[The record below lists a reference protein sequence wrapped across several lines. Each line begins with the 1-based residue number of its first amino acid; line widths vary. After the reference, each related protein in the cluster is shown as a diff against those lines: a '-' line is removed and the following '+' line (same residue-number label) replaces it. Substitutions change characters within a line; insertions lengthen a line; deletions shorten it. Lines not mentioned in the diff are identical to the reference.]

1 MSDLTLSQDEIDALL
16 MGGSSGGSKGGGST
30 KKALSSSEESA
41 LKALFKDAVPGLTNS
56 LSGLIS
62 GKKITLN
69 PPTFELVD
77 KDGLLDNLGQETVEL
92 RADFVGDLSADHA
105 FYLDPSEAAILAGA
119 IMGLPESDLNENGI
133 GALEE
138 MASMLSG
145 SLVTTLS
152 RKSSH
157 DFSPG
162 PVSGQKTVKAMIQP
176 GADSLIT
183 ATWSMMADSDS
194 FKFVEAFDASF
205 LRSLTGSGAPAKG
218 GASDPFGADPGAG
231 MSMPQFGGQAPQ
243 GYPPQGGYAPPQ
255 GYPQQGNYPP
265 PQGYPQQGGYPPPQ
279 GYPQQGGYPPPQGY
293 PPQGYPQQGFGQPG
307 MGMYPAVQGVQLPN
321 LTPGGM
327 HGEQGNISLLMDVT
341 MEVTVELGRAKK
353 QIKEILSMGEGT
365 IIALDKL
372 AGEAVDIL
380 VNHKLIAK
388 GEVVVIDENFGV
400 RVTEIVSNPDKAL
413 EN

>member
-16 MGGSSGGSKGGGST
+16 MGGGGGGGSSKSS
-30 KKALSSSEESA
+30 KKSLAAAEESA

-56 LSGLIS
+56 IGGMIT

-77 KDGLLDNLGQETVEL
+77 KDGLLDNLSQEVVEL

-105 FYLDPSEAAILAGA
+105 FYIDPEDAAQMAGA
-119 IMGLPESDLNENGI
+119 IMGQAEVELNETGI

-138 MASMLSG
+138 LASMLSG
-145 SLVTTLS
+145 SLVTSLS
-152 RKSSH
+152 RKASQE
-157 DFSPG
+157 FSPG
-162 PVSGQKTVKAMIQP
+162 PVQGQKTVKAMIQP
-176 GADSLIT
+176 STDQIIT
-183 ATWSMMADSDS
+183 ATWTMMADTDS
-194 FKFVEAFDASF
+194 YKIIEAFDANF
-205 LRSLTGSGAPAKG
+205 LRTLTTPGGGSPAQGG
-218 GASDPFGADPGAG
+218 GAQQGNAG
-231 MSMPQFGGQAPQ
+231 MPMQNFGQPQQG
-243 GYPPQGGYAPPQ
+243 GYPPQQ
-255 GYPQQGNYPP
+255 GYPQQGFPQQGGYPPQQGYPQQGGYP
-265 PQGYPQQGGYPPPQ
+265 PQGYPQQGGYPPP
-279 GYPQQGGYPPPQGY
+279 GY
-293 PPQGYPQQGFGQPG
+293 PPQGYAPPP
-307 MGMYPAVQGVQLPN
+307 GMYPNVQGVQLPN
-321 LTPGGM
+321 LNAGYSS
-327 HGEQGNISLLMDVT
+327 GEQGNIGLLMDVT

>member
-16 MGGSSGGSKGGGST
+16 MGGSSGGGSKGGAS
-30 KKALSSSEESA
+30 KKALSSSEESS

-56 LSGLIS
+56 LSGLVS
-62 GKKITLN
+62 GRKITLN
-69 PPTFELVD
+69 PPSFDLVD
-77 KDGLLDNLGQETVEL
+77 KEGLLDNLGQETVEL
-92 RADFVGDLSADHA
+92 RADFIGDLSADHA
-105 FYLDPSEAAILAGA
+105 FYLDPTEATTLAGA
-119 IMGLPESDLNENGI
+119 IMGQADVELNQTGI

-152 RKSSH
+152 RKSSQ

-176 GADSLIT
+176 QADQLIT
-183 ATWSMMADSDS
+183 VTWSMMADADS
-194 FKFVEAFDASF
+194 FKFVESFDASF
-205 LRSLTGSGAPAKG
+205 LRSLIGGGAPAKG
-218 GASDPFGADPGAG
+218 GDPFAEPAPGGQGG
-231 MSMPQFGGQAPQ
+231 MPGMAMPQFGGAAPQ
-243 GYPPQGGYAPPQ
+243 QFGAPQGGYAPPA
-255 GYPQQGNYPP
+255 GYP
-265 PQGYPQQGGYPPPQ
+265 PQGYPQQGGYPPPGSYPPP
-279 GYPQQGGYPPPQGY
+279 GYPQGGYPGY
-293 PPQGYPQQGFGQPG
+293 PPQGFAQPS
-307 MGMYPAVQGVQLPN
+307 GMYPSVQGVQLPH
-321 LTPGGM
+321 LTPGHG

-413 EN
+413 ES

>member
-16 MGGSSGGSKGGGST
+16 MGGGSGGGAKAAA
-30 KKALSSSEESA
+30 KKALASAEEAS
-41 LKALFKDAVPGLTNS
+41 LKTLFKDAVPGLTNS

-69 PPTFELVD
+69 PPTFDLVD
-77 KDGLLDNLGQETVEL
+77 KEGLLDKLGQETVEL
-92 RADFVGDLSADHA
+92 RANFGGDLSGDHA
-105 FYLDPSEAAILAGA
+105 FYLDPTEASTLAGA
-119 IMGLPESDLNENGI
+119 IMGQEEVELNSTGL

-152 RKSSH
+152 RKSTR

-162 PVSGQKTVKAMIQP
+162 PATGQKTVKAMVQP
-176 GADSLIT
+176 GADQLIT
-183 ATWSMMADSDS
+183 VTWTMMADSDS
-194 FKFVEAFDASF
+194 FKITEAFDAAF
-205 LRSLTGSGAPAKG
+205 LRSLTGNAAPAG
-218 GASDPFGADPGAG
+218 DPGNAFPPQG
-231 MSMPQFGGQAPQ
+231 MPMQQFGQGGLPPQAQGGFPPGAQGYPPPGYPPQGGYPPPGYAPQ
-243 GYPPQGGYAPPQ
+243 GYPPQG
-255 GYPQQGNYPP
+255 NYPP
-265 PQGYPQQGGYPPPQ
+265 QGGYPPPGYGQ
-279 GYPQQGGYPPPQGY
+279 GP
-293 PPQGYPQQGFGQPG
+293 
-307 MGMYPAVQGVQLPN
+307 GMYPAVQGVQLPH

-327 HGEQGNISLLMDVT
+327 HAESGNIGLLMDVS

-413 EN
+413 EG

>member
-16 MGGSSGGSKGGGST
+16 MGGDSGGSSAT
-30 KKALSSSEESA
+30 EESS

-62 GKKITLN
+62 GRKITLA
-69 PPTFELVD
+69 PPTFDLVD
-77 KDGLLDNLGQETVEL
+77 KEGLLDTFGQETVEL
-92 RADFVGDLSADHA
+92 RADFVGDLSGDHA
-105 FYLDPSEAAILAGA
+105 FYLDPTEATTLAGA
-119 IMGLPESDLNENGI
+119 IMGQEEVELNATGL

-152 RKSSH
+152 RKSSR
-157 DFSPG
+157 DFTPG

-176 GADSLIT
+176 QADQLIT
-183 ATWSMMADSDS
+183 VTWTMKADSDS
-194 FKFVEAFDASF
+194 FKVIESFDSEF
-205 LRSLTGSGAPAKG
+205 LRSMTGSPANPAKAPDSFGGAPG
-218 GASDPFGADPGAG
+218 PQGMPMQQFGAPPQGMPGG
-231 MSMPQFGGQAPQ
+231 YPPQGG
-243 GYPPQGGYAPPQ
+243 GYPPQGGYAPQGYPPQGMPGYSPQ
-255 GYPQQGNYPP
+255 GYPQQGYA
-265 PQGYPQQGGYPPPQ
+265 QG
-279 GYPQQGGYPPPQGY
+279 
-293 PPQGYPQQGFGQPG
+293 PG
-307 MGMYPAVQGVQLPN
+307 LYPAVQGVQLPH
-321 LTPGGM
+321 LTPGGT

>member
-16 MGGSSGGSKGGGST
+16 MGGSSGGGSKGGGAA
-30 KKALSSSEESA
+30 KKALSSAEESSF
-41 LKALFKDAVPGLTNS
+41 KALFKDAVPGLTKS
-56 LSGLIS
+56 LSGLVS

-69 PPTFELVD
+69 PPSFDLVD
-77 KDGLLDNLGQETVEL
+77 KEGLLDNLGQETVEL
-92 RADFVGDLSADHA
+92 RADFTGDLSGDHA
-105 FYLDPSEAAILAGA
+105 FYLDPSEAATLAGA
-119 IMGLPESDLNENGI
+119 IMGQEEVELNATGI

-145 SLVTTLS
+145 SLVTSLS
-152 RKSSH
+152 PKSSR
-157 DFSPG
+157 DFSAS
-162 PVSGQKTVKAMIQP
+162 PVSGQKTVKAMVQP
-176 GADSLIT
+176 GADQLVT
-183 ATWSMMADSDS
+183 VTWSMMADSDS
-194 FKFVEAFDASF
+194 FKIIEAFDAEF
-205 LRSLTGSGAPAKG
+205 LRSLTGG
-218 GASDPFGADPGAG
+218 GASKGGDPFGADMGQPQG
-231 MSMPQFGGQAPQ
+231 MSMPQFGGQGGFGGAPQQGGFPPQQGYAPQ
-243 GYPPQGGYAPPQ
+243 GYPPQGNFQAQ
-255 GYPQQGNYPP
+255 GYP
-265 PQGYPQQGGYPPPQ
+265 PQQGYA
-279 GYPQQGGYPPPQGY
+279 PQGY
-293 PPQGYPQQGFGQPG
+293 PPQGYGAPQGYPPPGYGQGP
-307 MGMYPAVQGVQLPN
+307 GMYPAVQGVQLPH
-321 LTPGGM
+321 LTPGGG

-413 EN
+413 ES

>member
-16 MGGSSGGSKGGGST
+16 MGGGSGGGSKAAA
-30 KKALSSSEESA
+30 KKALASQEESS
-41 LKALFKDAVPGLTNS
+41 LKALFKDAVGGLTNS
-56 LSGLIS
+56 LSGLIA

-69 PPTFELVD
+69 PPTFDLVD
-77 KDGLLDNLGQETVEL
+77 KEGLLDKLSQETVEL
-92 RADFVGDLSADHA
+92 RADFVGDLSGDHA
-105 FYLDPSEAAILAGA
+105 FYLDPVEASTLAGA
-119 IMGLPESDLNENGI
+119 IMGQEEVELNTTGI

-152 RKSSH
+152 RKSTR
-157 DFSPG
+157 DFTPG
-162 PVSGQKTVKAMIQP
+162 PVSGQKTVKAMVQP
-176 GADSLIT
+176 QADQLIT
-183 ATWSMMADSDS
+183 ATWTMMADSDS
-194 FKFVEAFDASF
+194 FKIIEAFDVAF
-205 LRSLTGSGAPAKG
+205 LRALTGAG
-218 GASDPFGADPGAG
+218 GAGKGDSFGGDPSQGQG
-231 MSMPQFGGQAPQ
+231 MPLQQFGGQGGQ
-243 GYPPQGGYAPPQ
+243 G
-255 GYPQQGNYPP
+255 GYPQQGGYP
-265 PQGYPQQGGYPPPQ
+265 PQGYPQQGGYPPQGYPQQGGYPPQ
-279 GYPQQGGYPPPQGY
+279 GYPQQGGYPP
-293 PPQGYPQQGFGQPG
+293 QGYPQQGYGGGPG
-307 MGMYPAVQGVQLPN
+307 YPAVQGVQLPH
-321 LTPGGM
+321 LTPGGS
-327 HGEQGNISLLMDVT
+327 HPESGNIGLLMDVS

>member
-16 MGGSSGGSKGGGST
+16 MGGGSGGGSKSA
-30 KKALSSSEESA
+30 KKALSSSEESS

-56 LSGLIS
+56 LSGLIG
-62 GKKITLN
+62 GKRITLN
-69 PPTFELVD
+69 PPVFDLVD
-77 KDGLLDNLGQETVEL
+77 KDGLLDTFGQETVEL
-92 RADFVGDLSADHA
+92 RADFVGDLSGDHA
-105 FYLDPSEAAILAGA
+105 FYLDPTEASTLAGA
-119 IMGLPESDLNENGI
+119 IMGQDEVELNSTGL

-152 RKSSH
+152 RKSTR
-157 DFSPG
+157 DFTPG

-176 GADSLIT
+176 QAEQLIT
-183 ATWSMMADSDS
+183 ATWSLMADSDS
-194 FKFVEAFDASF
+194 FKIVESFDADF
-205 LRSLTGSGAPAKG
+205 LRSLMAPDPSQSKG
-218 GASDPFGADPGAG
+218 SDPFGGEQPGQG
-231 MSMPQFGGQAPQ
+231 MPLQQFGAPPQ
-243 GYPPQGGYAPPQ
+243 GMQGGGYPQPGGYPPQGGYAPQ
-255 GYPQQGNYPP
+255 GYP
-265 PQGYPQQGGYPPPQ
+265 PQGMPGGY
-279 GYPQQGGYPPPQGY
+279 PPQGY
-293 PPQGYPQQGFGQPG
+293 PPQGYPQGGGYPPPGYGQGP
-307 MGMYPAVQGVQLPN
+307 GMYPAVQGVQLPH

-413 EN
+413 EG

>member
-16 MGGSSGGSKGGGST
+16 MGGGSGGGSKAAA
-30 KKALSSSEESA
+30 KKALSSQEESS

-56 LSGLIS
+56 LSGLVT

-69 PPTFELVD
+69 PPTFDLVD
-77 KDGLLDNLGQETVEL
+77 KEGLLDKLGQETVEL
-92 RADFVGDLSADHA
+92 RADFVGDLSGPHA
-105 FYLDPSEAAILAGA
+105 FYLDPVEAASLAGA
-119 IMGLPESDLNENGI
+119 IMGQEEVELNSTGI

-152 RKSSH
+152 RKSTR
-157 DFSPG
+157 DFTPG

-176 GADSLIT
+176 QADQLIT
-183 ATWSMMADSDS
+183 ATWTMMADAES
-194 FKFVEAFDASF
+194 FKLVEAFDAAF
-205 LRSLTGSGAPAKG
+205 LRSLTGSGAG
-218 GASDPFGADPGAG
+218 QGADPQQPQG
-231 MSMPQFGGQAPQ
+231 MPMQQFGGPGGYPPQQGYPQQGYPPQ
-243 GYPPQGGYAPPQ
+243 GYPPQGGYPPPGQ
-255 GYPQQGNYPP
+255 GYPP
-265 PQGYPQQGGYPPPQ
+265 QGGYPPP
-279 GYPQQGGYPPPQGY
+279 GY
-293 PPQGYPQQGFGQPG
+293 PPQGYGQGQGL
-307 MGMYPAVQGVQLPN
+307 YPAVQGVQLPH
-321 LTPGGM
+321 LTPGGG
-327 HGEQGNISLLMDVT
+327 HGEQGNIGLLMDVS

-413 EN
+413 EG

>member
-16 MGGSSGGSKGGGST
+16 MGGSSGGGSKGASA
-30 KKALSSSEESA
+30 KKALSSAEESS

-56 LSGLIS
+56 LSGLVS
-62 GKKITLN
+62 GRKITLN
-69 PPTFELVD
+69 PPTFDLVD
-77 KDGLLDNLGQETVEL
+77 KEGLLDNLGQETVEL
-92 RADFVGDLSADHA
+92 RADFIGDLSADHA
-105 FYLDPSEAAILAGA
+105 FYLDPAEATTLAGA
-119 IMGLPESDLNENGI
+119 IMGQEEVELNQTGI

-152 RKSSH
+152 RKSSQ

-176 GADSLIT
+176 QAEQLIT
-183 ATWSMMADSDS
+183 VTWSMMADADS

-205 LRSLTGSGAPAKG
+205 LRSLIGGGAPAKG
-218 GASDPFGADPGAG
+218 APDPFGADPSQGQGGGQGMPGAYQ
-231 MSMPQFGGQAPQ
+231 PQQFGAPQ
-243 GYPPQGGYAPPQ
+243 GGFAPP
-255 GYPQQGNYPP
+255 P
-265 PQGYPQQGGYPPPQ
+265 
-279 GYPQQGGYPPPQGY
+279 GY
-293 PPQGYPQQGFGQPG
+293 PPQGYPQQGGFPNPGYPPQGNYPPPGYPQGGYPPSGYPPQGFGQPG
-307 MGMYPAVQGVQLPN
+307 GMYPSVQGVQLPH

>member
-16 MGGSSGGSKGGGST
+16 MGGGSGGGAKAAA
-30 KKALSSSEESA
+30 KKALSSQEEASF
-41 LKALFKDAVPGLTNS
+41 KALFKDAVPGLTNS
-56 LSGLIS
+56 LSGLVT

-77 KDGLLDNLGQETVEL
+77 KEGLLDKLGQETVEL
-92 RADFVGDLSADHA
+92 RADFVGDLSGDHA
-105 FYLDPSEAAILAGA
+105 FYLEPGEAVILAGA
-119 IMGLPESDLNENGI
+119 IMGQEEVELNTTGI

-152 RKSSH
+152 RKTTR
-157 DFSPG
+157 DFAPG

-176 GADSLIT
+176 GADQLIT
-183 ATWSMMADSDS
+183 ATWTMMADSDS
-194 FKFVEAFDASF
+194 FKIIEAFDADF
-205 LRSLTGSGAPAKG
+205 LRALSGNGAPAAG
-218 GASDPFGADPGAG
+218 EPPPAQGVPGQ
-231 MSMPQFGGQAPQ
+231 QFGQ
-243 GYPPQGGYAPPQ
+243 GGFPQGGYAPPQ
-255 GYPQQGNYPP
+255 GGYPPQGYPQHGGYP
-265 PQGYPQQGGYPPPQ
+265 PQGYPQQGGYPPQ
-279 GYPQQGGYPPPQGY
+279 GYPQQGY
-293 PPQGYPQQGFGQPG
+293 PPQGYGQGP
-307 MGMYPAVQGVQLPN
+307 GMYPAVQGVQLPH
-321 LTPGGM
+321 LTPGGS
-327 HGEQGNISLLMDVT
+327 HSESGNIGLLMDVS

>member
-16 MGGSSGGSKGGGST
+16 MGGGSGGGSKAAAR
-30 KKALSSSEESA
+30 KALSSAEEAS

-56 LSGLIS
+56 LSGLIG

-69 PPTFELVD
+69 PPVFDLVD
-77 KDGLLDNLGQETVEL
+77 KDGLLDNLEQETVEL
-92 RADFVGDLSADHA
+92 RADFVGDLSGDHA
-105 FYLDPSEAAILAGA
+105 FYLDPAEASTLAGA
-119 IMGLPESDLNENGI
+119 IMGQEEVELNATGL

-145 SLVTTLS
+145 SLVTSLS
-152 RKSSH
+152 RKSTR
-157 DFSPG
+157 DFTSG

-176 GADSLIT
+176 QADQLIT
-183 ATWSMMADSDS
+183 ATWTLMADSDS
-194 FKFVEAFDASF
+194 FKLIEAFDANF
-205 LRSLTGSGAPAKG
+205 LRSLAGPDASQGKAAGPSGGEPQGMPMQQFGAPPQGYPPQG
-218 GASDPFGADPGAG
+218 G
-231 MSMPQFGGQAPQ
+231 
-243 GYPPQGGYAPPQ
+243 GYPPQGGYAP
-255 GYPQQGNYPP
+255 
-265 PQGYPQQGGYPPPQ
+265 
-279 GYPQQGGYPPPQGY
+279 QGY
-293 PPQGYPQQGFGQPG
+293 PPQGMPGYPPPYPQGGGYPPGYGQGPG
-307 MGMYPAVQGVQLPN
+307 LYPAVQGVQLPH

>member
-16 MGGSSGGSKGGGST
+16 MGGGSGGGAKAAA
-30 KKALSSSEESA
+30 KKALSSQEETS

-56 LSGLIS
+56 LSGLVT
-62 GKKITLN
+62 GKKVTLN
-69 PPTFELVD
+69 PPTFDLVD
-77 KDGLLDNLGQETVEL
+77 KEGLLDKLGQETVEL
-92 RADFVGDLSADHA
+92 RADFVGDLSGDHA
-105 FYLDPSEAAILAGA
+105 FYLEPADATLLAGA
-119 IMGLPESDLNENGI
+119 IMGQEEVELNTTGI

-152 RKSSH
+152 RKSTR
-157 DFSPG
+157 DFAPG
-162 PVSGQKTVKAMIQP
+162 PVSGQKTVKAMVQP
-176 GADSLIT
+176 GAEQLIT
-183 ATWSMMADSDS
+183 ATWTMMADSDS
-194 FKFVEAFDASF
+194 FKIIEAFDAAF
-205 LRSLTGSGAPAKG
+205 LRSLTGNGGAPG
-218 GASDPFGADPGAG
+218 GQDPSQGQG
-231 MSMPQFGGQAPQ
+231 MPMQQFG
-243 GYPPQGGYAPPQ
+243 QGGF
-255 GYPQQGNYPP
+255 PQQGGFPPQQGSFQAPGYP
-265 PQGYPQQGGYPPPQ
+265 PQGYPQQGGYPPQ
-279 GYPQQGGYPPPQGY
+279 GYPQQGGYPP
-293 PPQGYPQQGFGQPG
+293 QGYPQQGYGQGP
-307 MGMYPAVQGVQLPN
+307 GMYPAVQGVQLPH
-321 LTPGGM
+321 LTPGGS
-327 HGEQGNISLLMDVT
+327 HAESGNIGLLMDVS